1 MFLLLYFQLAF
12 FCVTTTKK
20 GPPHYL
26 LFLPSLDHKVQ
37 DMGI

>member
-1 MFLLLYFQLAF
+1 MFLLLYFQLHI
-12 FCVTTTKK
+12 CVTTTKK